1 MDEIFTRREMG
12 SPLDSALQVSS
23 HVLPVSE
30 SVASEIWRSWI
41 AGRAHTFLL
50 YARQQ
55 TQTEEDARDL
65 LQEALFESWRRTTR
79 GVPDNALVFATIRR
93 RAVDHARAA
102 GSRSQR
108 EAVWA
113 GGEGEWFEPDPTRA
127 DTDRVLAAAVQELP
141 EQLREV
147 LTLRIWGELSFPEI
161 ARLTGAPVATA
172 TSRYR
177 YALERLREI
186 LGPEMP

>member
-1 MDEIFTRREMG
+1 
-12 SPLDSALQVSS
+12 VSDTA
-23 HVLPVSE
+23 
-30 SVASEIWRSWI
+30 ASETWRTWI

-55 TQTEEDARDL
+55 TRTEEDARDL
-65 LQEALFESWRRTTR
+65 LQEALIEAWRRTAE

-93 RAVDHARAA
+93 RAVDQARAA
-102 GSRSQR
+102 GSRAKR
-108 EAVWA
+108 EEAWA
-113 GGEGEWFEPDPTRA
+113 GGAGEWFEPDLGGP
-127 DTDRVLAAAVQELP
+127 DTDRALASAVQTLP
-141 EQLREV
+141 EHLREV
-147 LTLRIWGELSFPEI
+147 LTFRIWGELSFPEI

>member
-1 MDEIFTRREMG
+1 
-12 SPLDSALQVSS
+12 VSDIA
-23 HVLPVSE
+23 
-30 SVASEIWRSWI
+30 ASETWRTWI

-65 LQEALFESWRRTTR
+65 LQEALFESWRRTAQ

-102 GSRSQR
+102 GSRSKR
-108 EAVWA
+108 EAAWA
-113 GGEGEWFEPDPTRA
+113 GGAGEWFEPDPA
-127 DTDRVLAAAVQELP
+127 GPDTDRALVTAVQTLP
-141 EQLREV
+141 EHLREV
-147 LTLRIWGELSFPEI
+147 LTLRIWGDLSFPEI

-177 YALERLREI
+177 YALDRLREI

>member
-1 MDEIFTRREMG
+1 
-12 SPLDSALQVSS
+12 VSDIA
-23 HVLPVSE
+23 
-30 SVASEIWRSWI
+30 ASETWRTWI

-65 LQEALFESWRRTTR
+65 LQEALFESWRRTAD

-102 GSRSQR
+102 GSRGKR
-108 EAVWA
+108 EAAWA
-113 GGEGEWFEPDPTRA
+113 GGSMDWFEPDPAGA
-127 DTDRVLAAAVQELP
+127 DTDRALNDAVQSLP
-141 EQLREV
+141 DHLREV
-147 LTLRIWGELSFPEI
+147 LTFRIWGELSFPDI
-161 ARLTGAPVATA
+161 ARLTGVPVATA

-177 YALERLREI
+177 YALEKLREI